1 MSAEYRFLRFEVV
14 GIATVI
20 FLVVG
25 LLPVLAK
32 VFLTS
37 LISTADTALAI
48 VAGLFLV
55 SLPIG
60 YAEHQIVV
68 NVYRSEK
75 MNRAALRILG
85 DIVTRAEESCNKEK
99 KEGFFKLLDDLQKNS
114 FLTALLDFCLFYKD
128 STADPS
134 IFARLSDRWS
144 HFYARR
150 AIGRYAPIFSVLL
163 WIFAIALGYV
173 LSWPIIFKVNNFAI
187 SIIWW
192 VVIFIL
198 CNRFMD
204 VYANKIMLEIS
215 FLETSIV
222 LANREKIEKKVAEI
236 VCYLAKHPEHIDKGE
251 SYGAAIYRL

>member
-14 GIATVI
+14 GIATVV

-25 LLPVLAK
+25 LLPVLDKA
-32 VFLTS
+32 FLTS
-37 LISTADTALAI
+37 LISTADAALAV

-68 NVYRSEK
+68 NVYRSPK
-75 MNRAALRILG
+75 MNRAPLRILK
-85 DIVTRAEESCNKEK
+85 DIVTRAEESCKKEK
-99 KEGFFKLLDDLQKNS
+99 KEAFFRLLDDLQKNS
-114 FLTALLDFCLFYKD
+114 FLTALLDFCIYCRD
-128 STADPS
+128 STADPGV
-134 IFARLSDRWS
+134 FTRLSDRWS

-150 AIGRYAPIFSVLL
+150 AIGRYAPVFSVVL
-163 WIFAIALGYV
+163 WIVTIALGYV

-192 VVIFIL
+192 VVIFVL
-198 CNRFMD
+198 CNRSMD

-222 LANREKIEKKVAEI
+222 LANREKMEKKVTEI
-236 VCYLAKHPEHIDKGE
+236 VCYLAEHPEYIDKGE
-251 SYGAAIYRL
+251 SYGAAIYRM